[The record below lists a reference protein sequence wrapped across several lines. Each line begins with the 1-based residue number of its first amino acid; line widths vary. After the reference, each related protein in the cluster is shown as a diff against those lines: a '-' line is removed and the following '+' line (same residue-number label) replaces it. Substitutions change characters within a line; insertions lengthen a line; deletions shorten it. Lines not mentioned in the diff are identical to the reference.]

1 MINATKKRWNGF
13 MEALGSLWS
22 LWMTRFP
29 THLMACSSSKFEHMG
44 KVTLLEGD
52 VVSNII

>member
-1 MINATKKRWNGF
+1 MINDKKVRWNGF
-13 MEALGSLWS
+13 MKTLGILWI

-29 THLMACSSSKFEHMG
+29 AHLALSSSKFEHMG
-44 KVTLLEGD
+44 NVTLLEGY

>member
-1 MINATKKRWNGF
+1 MINSKKIRWNGF
-13 MEALGSLWS
+13 MKTLGSLWS

-29 THLMACSSSKFEHMG
+29 THLACYSSKFEHMG
-44 KVTLLEGD
+44 NVKLLEGD